1 MGPGNSENPCRT
13 YISLT
18 LDALEYAG
26 CSVYLLYGLQ
36 KKSDDYRMKVAADQ
50 HAAGRREEQKV
61 VSRDVLTNV
70 DDAFWKVQS
79 RRALE

>member
-1 MGPGNSENPCRT
+1 
-13 YISLT
+13 
-18 LDALEYAG
+18 
-26 CSVYLLYGLQ
+26 VYLLYGLQ